1 MLVATEKVVEY
12 YFPEDK
18 KQASAGSAQDKE
30 EKKQGA
36 NSKASQRKSAGN
48 TTFTTHTQEEER
60 DNSEEEADRGS
71 LNGDYNSDIARL
83 KRKMKLLDLNSL
95 DDNLSSGM
103 MQLESPR
110 SNRTTTLKKRRFR
123 QLERYNF
130 DDELEPF
137 EGSASK
143 SKVSG
148 KSKNDKKGMKLNE
161 KLLRKA
167 SATVDLISQKAK
179 QKNMM
184 QETVTACFVTNVIE
198 LTKDAL
204 DKIAPNQQL
213 AVPISEEQQLM
224 VASWGMN
231 LRFIKPSHSFY
242 NEVMSNWF
250 KYLHIL
256 EQQREENN
264 LPMEWKPIEL

>member
-1 MLVATEKVVEY
+1 
-12 YFPEDK
+12 
-18 KQASAGSAQDKE
+18 
-30 EKKQGA
+30 
-36 NSKASQRKSAGN
+36 
-48 TTFTTHTQEEER
+48 
-60 DNSEEEADRGS
+60 
-71 LNGDYNSDIARL
+71 
-83 KRKMKLLDLNSL
+83 MKLLDLNSL
-95 DDNLSSGM
+95 DDNL
-103 MQLESPR
+103 
-110 SNRTTTLKKRRFR
+110 TTLKKRRFR

-167 SATVDLISQKAK
+167 SATVDLISHKAK
-179 QKNMM
+179 QKHMM

-213 AVPISEEQQLM
+213 AVPISEEQQQM
-224 VASWGMN
+224 VSSWGMN
-231 LRFIKPSHSFY
+231 LRFIKPSHNFY

-264 LPMEWKPIEL
+264 LPLEWKPIELQQSFMGFCISLLKTAGSWQESMKRPLEFYSFIIAKEYCILRNNNSDNINDEQLTVSSISMCSFFDNVKNRLLKRWEKDIVQKSSKFQQQQTTV